1 MRLPIKS
8 AMTNRNVITNQ
19 NVMTNRNVRTNQNVI
34 PDLIGDL
41 YIDYE

>member
-8 AMTNRNVITNQ
+8 AMTNRNVITDR
-19 NVMTNRNVRTNQNVI
+19 NVITNRNVI

>member
-19 NVMTNRNVRTNQNVI
+19 NVI